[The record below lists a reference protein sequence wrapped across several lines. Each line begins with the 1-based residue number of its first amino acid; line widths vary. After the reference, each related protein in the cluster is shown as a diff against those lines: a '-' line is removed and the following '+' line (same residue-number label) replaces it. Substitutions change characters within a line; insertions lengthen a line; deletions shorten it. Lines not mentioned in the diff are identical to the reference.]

1 MKKNT
6 LTKINTRI
14 LILFFAS
21 AMACVSVS
29 AQYFPAG
36 FSKSRINLW
45 FDASDASTFTN
56 TSGIATWKDKAN
68 NLSAIAPS
76 SIYSPVLSTL
86 NGKSLVEFNGVKVL
100 NIADNG
106 LLDPS
111 TGYHLAQMVYT
122 YPDAPTTV
130 TDFRYGTY
138 TRNSSTTNTP
148 SISLNYYASPDNAY
162 RLRMTVNTT
171 SLAIGYGASST
182 PDLRASWGLIENFA
196 SSTTGLMYIRLN
208 GGSYK
213 SSGYIFADNTN
224 PVSLGNRYQYYTNV
238 HWGIGET
245 VLIGSALGN
254 SGRKILETYLAW
266 KWGAQSN
273 LSPTLAN
280 LYNPSNA
287 AYFNNLVGIGME
299 SATDSISSTGSSNG
313 LGFMNPANYGYLHE
327 SGDYLLAAD
336 NGWSGINALGG
347 GFTNW
352 KRSWY
357 VTKTD
362 VGNNGGLVSLCFDF
376 DASGSGLTVNTSVN
390 NYYLIYNATDGTFA
404 NGSNYVIPV
413 SSQQQVGNT
422 NKYVF
427 SVDVSNLAN
436 GFYTLV
442 YAPKS
447 TPLTNLPNYKAFA
460 NTVSL
465 SAPRLLTPFSGNGFA
480 YITWSTDSMNYQ
492 PYGYNIYAGTSR
504 NSLTLV
510 GNTANPTTNG
520 YVLNGL
526 TNGTTIY
533 YCVKASLIPGKESR
547 SSDTLSVNPNQSA
560 AQWITLPQYAGNL
573 NLMMQAA
580 PATNAPLEY
589 YFDCTAGGGHASGW
603 QSSSFYTDGSLIEGN
618 SYTYRIK
625 TRLTGNTT
633 TESGWS
639 APATVTVNSAL
650 QGGFAYKL
658 ADLDTTS
665 IFAPLGIG
673 PAGYHPLKQD
683 FSGMRAIK
691 HAPPFG
697 VHPRLYCNP
706 EDSTDIKNRFK
717 NTYSGQ
723 AISKFIHAY
732 TMLLQL
738 GSSFNSK
745 ASYNIA
751 DAYGTPIVYNTGLF
765 NAKTTYDKLAAGDT
779 TGYYNLWGNRS
790 IQMAYVFSQEAFEC
804 WLFKGTTDTS
814 TNTNYAARAAK
825 LAKVITLWAK
835 CLLSDPVPSQQLSY
849 ANRDRFGGF
858 NMALTYD
865 FIYPQMTKEQQD
877 TVRMAL
883 LAIAA
888 KSTDLWGYATPSY
901 TNTINWATFGYEIM
915 PNMVLEGEPGY
926 SDVQETA
933 LKTWARGV
941 WIFLNYDIYPA
952 TGNMYEGTGKDQ
964 LNACILVA
972 MAKRGYSMIGHPS
985 VRSFGTRYYPA
996 IIQPYGYSFLGTDL
1010 LGGTGNTNG
1019 SYIDDP
1025 ATGAWRNNPLD
1036 ILGLKWILPNDTTV
1050 DFCWR
1055 NYIQKHRSNLPDI
1068 TNSYCYPLVNNNYSY
1083 FNINIPAAIF
1093 SSDYFTTPFANEA
1106 QTAFKNNKLYLD
1118 SLGGFA
1124 ALRSGF
1130 DVNAATLFFHNRQD
1144 LGGHAYANKNDIVYS
1159 ALGRSWISR
1168 VTTHANG
1175 AYPYTYPTYASS
1187 CLLINDMGSCSPN
1200 WKIVAGV
1207 VPLAPGTIVDFKN
1220 TPNLLTVAGD
1230 ATEPYSYQWDV
1241 GNSQSYTGDNPNLS
1255 ISGAEIINYGLNHY
1269 RYSPSYSCDN
1279 ISLYNYLNYTT
1290 DSAIVYKRAIRYPFN
1305 VCQKVFRTVGMIQ
1318 MSKPFALIVDD
1329 AQKDNNVNNY
1339 KWLAQIAHDL
1349 TIESTTVNTTDA
1361 NYRNDIILKEPGT
1374 TGNRRFLVRILNNT
1388 GAANPAIPGI
1398 IDSVDSYVN
1407 HRLVIESNSI
1417 DPQFKIMLFAY
1428 NSGDQLPLTSWNP
1441 SHTIVTVNNNGS
1453 TRYIAFPMDTKGRTN
1468 IQMLDA
1474 VPTSPAGLNATGYSS
1489 QIKLS
1494 WTAAAGATG
1503 YNLYRST
1510 TYGSGYTLVASGLNT
1525 TTFNDSG
1532 LTAGVRYYYIV
1543 TQINSGNESN
1553 ASTEAYA
1560 MLSAAGLSDTGDDA
1574 GIVVYP
1580 NPASNRLRIQNAD
1593 DSELSVVNLVGVA
1606 VYRQK
1611 CNLSQFSMDVSAFPA
1626 GVYVLTVRKNK
1637 KFLNYQLLIEHRCLE
1652 NEK

>member
-1 MKKNT
+1 MKLN
-6 LTKINTRI
+6 IRI
-14 LILFFAS
+14 LFLFFACV
-21 AMACVSVS
+21 MAYTTSI

-76 SIYSPVLSTL
+76 STYSPVLSTL
-86 NGKSLVEFNGVKVL
+86 NGKSLVEFNGVQVL
-100 NIADNG
+100 NIADNA
-106 LLDPS
+106 LLDPA
-111 TGYHLAQMVYT
+111 TGYHLAQAVYV
-122 YPDAPTTV
+122 YSDAATSV
-130 TDFRYGTY
+130 TDFRHGTY
-138 TRNSSTTNTP
+138 TRNSSITNTP
-148 SISLNYYASPDNAY
+148 SISLSYYGTPDNAY

-171 SLAIGYGASST
+171 SLAIGYGTTTT
-182 PDLRASWGLIENFA
+182 PDLRSSWSVLENYA
-196 SSTTGLMYIRLN
+196 CTTTGLMFIRLN
-208 GGSYK
+208 GGSYR
-213 SSGYIFADNTN
+213 SSSYTFADNTN
-224 PVSLGNRYQYYTNV
+224 PASLGNRYQYYTNV

-245 VLIGSALGN
+245 VLIGSSLEN

-266 KWGAQSN
+266 KWGTQSN

-299 SATDSISSTGSSNG
+299 SATDTISSTGSNNG
-313 LGFMNPANYGYLHE
+313 LGFINPSNYGYLRE

-336 NGWSGINALGG
+336 NGLSGINALGG

-357 VTKTD
+357 ITKTD
-362 VGNNGGLVSLCFDF
+362 VGNNGGLVLLCFDF
-376 DASGSGLTVNTSVN
+376 DASGSGLTVNTSAN
-390 NYYLIYNATDGTFA
+390 NYYLMYNATDGTFS

-413 SSQQQVGNT
+413 SSQQQVGSN

-427 SVDVSNLAN
+427 SVDVAN

-447 TPLTNLPNYKAFA
+447 TPVTNLPNYNAFLS
-460 NTVSL
+460 TISL
-465 SAPRLLTPFSGNGFA
+465 SAPRLLKPFSGNGFV
-480 YITWSTDSMNYQ
+480 YLTWATDSIKYS
-492 PYGYNIYAGTSR
+492 PYSYNIYAGTSR
-504 NSLTLV
+504 NSLTLA
-510 GNTANPTTNG
+510 GNTANPTANG
-520 YVLNGL
+520 YVLTGL
-526 TNGTTIY
+526 TNGTTVY
-533 YCVKASLIPGKESR
+533 CCVKASLMPGKESR

-580 PATNAPLEY
+580 PSANAPLEY

-603 QSSSFYTDGSLIEGN
+603 QSSSFYTDGSLTEGN

-625 TRLTGNTT
+625 TRLPGNAT

-639 APATVTVNSAL
+639 APATVAVNSAL

-658 ADLDTTS
+658 ADLDTTT
-665 IFAPLGIG
+665 IFAPLGTG

-683 FSGMRAIK
+683 FSGMRVIK

-697 VHPRLYCNP
+697 VHPRMYCNP

-717 NTYSGQ
+717 NSYSGQ

-732 TMLLQL
+732 TMLLQM
-738 GSSFNSK
+738 GSTFNSK

-751 DAYGTPIVYNTGLF
+751 DAYGTPIVSNTGLF

-779 TGYYNLWGNRS
+779 TGYSNLWGNRN
-790 IQMAYVFSQEAFEC
+790 IQMAYTFSQEAFEC
-804 WLFKGTTDTS
+804 WLYKGTIDVS
-814 TNTNYAARAAK
+814 TNTSYTNRAAK

-835 CLLSDPVPSQQLSY
+835 CLLNDPNPSQQLSFD
-849 ANRDRFGGF
+849 NRDRFGGF

-865 FIYPQMTKEQQD
+865 FLYPQMTKGQQD

-888 KSTDLWGYATPSY
+888 KRTDLWGFATPSY

-915 PNMVLEGEPGY
+915 PNMLLEGEPGY
-926 SDVQETA
+926 SETQETA

-941 WIFLNYDIYPA
+941 WTFLNYDIYPT
-952 TGNMYEGTGKDQ
+952 TGNMYEGIGKDQ
-964 LNACILVA
+964 LNSCVLVA

-985 VRSFGTRYYPA
+985 VRSFGTKYYPA

-1010 LGGTGNTNG
+1010 LGGTGNTNT
-1019 SYIDDP
+1019 SYPDDP

-1050 DFCWR
+1050 DFCWK

-1068 TNSYCYPLVNNNYSY
+1068 ANSYCYPLVNGSYSY
-1083 FNINIPAAIF
+1083 FNNNIPAAIF
-1093 SSDYFTTPFANEA
+1093 CSDYFTIPFANEA
-1106 QTAFKNNKLYLD
+1106 QSAFKNNKLYLD

-1168 VTTHANG
+1168 VTSRSNST
-1175 AYPYTYPTYASS
+1175 YPYTYPTYASS
-1187 CLLINDMGSCSPN
+1187 CMLINNMGACSPN
-1200 WKIVAGV
+1200 WNIVAGV

-1220 TPNLLTVAGD
+1220 RPNLLTVAGD
-1230 ATEPYSYQWDV
+1230 ATEPYSYQWDM
-1241 GNSQSYTGDNPNLS
+1241 GNIQTFAVDNPNLS
-1255 ISGAEIINYGLNHY
+1255 ISGAEIITNGLNHY

-1290 DSAIVYKRAIRYPFN
+1290 DSLIVYKRAIRYPFN
-1305 VCQKVFRTVGMIQ
+1305 VCQKVFRTVGMVQ
-1318 MSKPFALIVDD
+1318 MPKPFALIVDD
-1329 AQKDNNVNNY
+1329 AQKDNNINNY
-1339 KWLAQIAHDL
+1339 KWLAQLADDL
-1349 TIESTTVNTTDA
+1349 TIESTTVNP
-1361 NYRNDIILKEPGT
+1361 NYENYQNDIILKEPASV
-1374 TGNRRFLVRILNNT
+1374 GNRRLLVRLLNINGAVNPNT
-1388 GAANPAIPGI
+1388 PAI
-1398 IDSVDSYVN
+1398 IDSVNTFVN
-1407 HRLVIESNSI
+1407 HRLVIESNSV

-1428 NSGDQLPLTSWNP
+1428 NSGDQLPVTTWNP
-1441 SHTIVTVNNNGS
+1441 SHSIVTVNNNGS
-1453 TRYIAFPMDTKGRTN
+1453 TRYIAFPMDAKGRTN
-1468 IQMLDA
+1468 IQLLDV
-1474 VPTSPAGLNATGYSS
+1474 VPSVPVGLTATGNSN
-1489 QIKLS
+1489 QIKLT
-1494 WTAAAGATG
+1494 WAAAAGALG

-1510 TYGSGYTLVASGLNT
+1510 SSGSGYTLVAAGLNSA
-1525 TTFNDSG
+1525 TFNDTGITS
-1532 LTAGVRYYYIV
+1532 GVRYYYIV

-1553 ASTEAYA
+1553 ASTEANA
-1560 MLSAAGLSDTGDDA
+1560 MLSAS
-1574 GIVVYP
+1574 GISHTEQDPNITFYP
-1580 NPASNRLRIQNAD
+1580 NPARNRVTIQNAD
-1593 DSELSVVNLVGVA
+1593 ESDLSVVNLVGVA

-1611 CNLSQFSMDVSAFPA
+1611 CNSALFTVDVSAFPA

-1637 KFLNYQLLIEHRCLE
+1637 KLLNYQLLIEH
-1652 NEK
+1652 